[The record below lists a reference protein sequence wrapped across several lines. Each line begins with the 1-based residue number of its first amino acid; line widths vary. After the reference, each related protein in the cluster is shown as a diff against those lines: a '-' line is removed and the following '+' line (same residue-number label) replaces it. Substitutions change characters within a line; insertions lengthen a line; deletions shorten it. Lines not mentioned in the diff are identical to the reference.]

1 MTQPFCKRHAGDD
14 GRQEGMMSRQ
24 CCSNCRYGRYPPEDS
39 ISYSCST
46 VFCIVFNEVGDEDD
60 VCYEFK
66 EKYYDED
73 T

>member
-1 MTQPFCKRHAGDD
+1 
-14 GRQEGMMSRQ
+14 MSRQ
-24 CCSNCRYGRYPPEDS
+24 RCGNCRYGRYPPEDS
-39 ISYSCST
+39 ITYSCDT
-46 VFCIVFNEVGDEDD
+46 VFCIAFNEVGDEDD